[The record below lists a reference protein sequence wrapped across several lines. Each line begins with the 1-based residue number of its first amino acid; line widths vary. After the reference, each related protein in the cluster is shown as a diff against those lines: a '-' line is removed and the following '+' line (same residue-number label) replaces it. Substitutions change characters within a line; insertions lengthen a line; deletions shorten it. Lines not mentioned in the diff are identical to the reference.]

1 MTTNAYL
8 TVDAR
13 TSLTVINIKSSKNS
27 KQSVIIIRYVYKIMK
42 NCKNDLPLINGWR
55 KTVNKLILVM

>member
-42 NCKNDLPLINGWR
+42 TVKNDLPLINGWR